1 MGLVAT
7 GWAEPVSRCVQ
18 HSLTGALAELGSR
31 WQLSH
36 SEASLPAG
44 SRSSAIPCFGTLI
57 EAGVGMCDPEE
68 GHEAEDVALW
78 DSGAVHTET

>member
-7 GWAEPVSRCVQ
+7 GWAEQVSRCVQ

-36 SEASLPAG
+36 SEASLATGLAGLLPSPALVP
-44 SRSSAIPCFGTLI
+44 S
-57 EAGVGMCDPEE
+57 
-68 GHEAEDVALW
+68 
-78 DSGAVHTET
+78 